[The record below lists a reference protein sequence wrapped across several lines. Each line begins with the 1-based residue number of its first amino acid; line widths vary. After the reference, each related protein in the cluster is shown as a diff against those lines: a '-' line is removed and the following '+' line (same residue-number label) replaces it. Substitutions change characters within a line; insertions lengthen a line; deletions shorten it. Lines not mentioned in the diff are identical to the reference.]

1 MFGSSLDSDVI
12 LARIITLIVAVTVH
26 EFAHAWSAYQLGD
39 PTAARLG
46 RITLNP
52 AAHFDPLGFLGMM
65 MIAIGWPAF
74 GWGKPVPVN
83 PNLVRG
89 HKSGM
94 AITAAAGPI
103 SNVIMATLVVIPVRF
118 GGIEPTGYGAVL
130 VEQFIFVN
138 LLLAAF
144 NMIPLPPLDGSKILA
159 GFLPNFWYPYFARM
173 EQYAFAA
180 LLVLILFNRQ
190 FERGG
195 RDIIGTMYF
204 PVFDFLRSTIV
215 GSTFF

>member
-1 MFGSSLDSDVI
+1 MFGSSLESDVI

-52 AAHFDPLGFLGMM
+52 VAHFDPIGFIGMM

-94 AITAAAGPI
+94 AITAAAGPL
-103 SNVIMATLVVIPVRF
+103 SNVIMATLMVIPLRF
-118 GGIEPTGYGAVL
+118 GNIEPTGFGLIL
-130 VEQFIFVN
+130 VEQFIIIN
-138 LLLAAF
+138 ILLAAF
-144 NMIPLPPLDGSKILA
+144 NMIPIPPLDGSKILA

-180 LLVLILFNRQ
+180 LLVLIIVNRQ
-190 FERGG
+190 FSSGG

-215 GSTFF
+215 GSSLL

>member
-1 MFGSSLDSDVI
+1 VI
-12 LARIITLIVAVTVH
+12 LARMITLIVAITIH

-52 AAHFDPLGFLGMM
+52 AAHFDPIGFMGMM

-83 PNLVRG
+83 PNIVRG
-89 HKSGM
+89 HKAGM
-94 AITAAAGPI
+94 AITAAAGPL

-118 GGIEPTGYGAVL
+118 GNIEPTGFGAIL
-130 VEQFIFVN
+130 VEQFIVIN

-159 GFLPNFWYPYFARM
+159 GFLPNFWYPYFARL
-173 EQYAFAA
+173 EQYAFAG
-180 LLVLILFNRQ
+180 LLVLIIVNRQ
-190 FERGG
+190 FARGG
-195 RDIIGTMYF
+195 RDIIGPMYF
-204 PVFDFLRSTIV
+204 PVYDFLVSTIV
-215 GSTFF
+215 GTSLF

>member
-1 MFGSSLDSDVI
+1 MIGSSLDSDVI

-52 AAHFDPLGFLGMM
+52 VAHFDPIGFLGMM

-103 SNVIMATLVVIPVRF
+103 SNVIMATLVVIPIRF

-144 NMIPLPPLDGSKILA
+144 NMIPIPPLDGSKILA
-159 GFLPNFWYPYFARM
+159 GFLPNFWYPYIARM
-173 EQYAFAA
+173 EQYAFAG
-180 LLVLILFNRQ
+180 LLVLILVNRQ
-190 FERGG
+190 FAGSG

-215 GSTFF
+215 GTTLF

>member
-1 MFGSSLDSDVI
+1 MYGSSLDSDVI
-12 LARIITLIVAVTVH
+12 LARMITLIIAVTVH
-26 EFAHAWSAYQLGD
+26 EFSHAWSAYQLGD
-39 PTAARLG
+39 STAARLG

-52 AAHFDPLGFLGMM
+52 AAHFDPVGFIGMM

-83 PNLVRG
+83 PNIVRG
-89 HKSGM
+89 HKAGM
-94 AITAAAGPI
+94 AITAAAGPL

-118 GGIEPTGYGAVL
+118 GGIEPTGFAAVL
-130 VEQFIFVN
+130 TEQFIFVN

-159 GFLPNFWYPYFARM
+159 GFLPNFWYPYFARL

-180 LLVLILFNRQ
+180 LLLLIIFNRQ
-190 FERGG
+190 FASGG
-195 RDIIGTMYF
+195 RDIIGTMYY
-204 PVFDFLRSTIV
+204 PVYDFLVSTIV
-215 GSTFF
+215 GSSLF

>member
-39 PTAARLG
+39 PTAARMG

-52 AAHFDPLGFLGMM
+52 VAHFDPLGFMGMM

-94 AITAAAGPI
+94 AITAAAGPL
-103 SNVIMATLVVIPVRF
+103 SNVIMATLMVFPLRF
-118 GGIEPTGYGAVL
+118 GEIEPTGFAGVL
-130 VEQFIFVN
+130 ATQFIFVN

-180 LLVLILFNRQ
+180 LLVLIIFNRQ
-190 FERGG
+190 FTRGG
-195 RDIIGTMYF
+195 RDIIGTMYA

-215 GSTFF
+215 GSTIL

>member
-1 MFGSSLDSDVI
+1 MFGSSLESDVI

-39 PTAARLG
+39 PTAARMG

-52 AAHFDPLGFLGMM
+52 AAHFDPIGFLGMM

-74 GWGKPVPVN
+74 GWGKPVPIN

-94 AITAAAGPI
+94 AITAAAGPL
-103 SNVIMATLVVIPVRF
+103 SNVIMATLVVVPIRF

-130 VEQFIFVN
+130 AEQFIFVN

-180 LLVLILFNRQ
+180 LLVLIIFNRQ
-190 FERGG
+190 FARGG

-215 GSTFF
+215 GSTLF

>member
-1 MFGSSLDSDVI
+1 MFGSSLESDVI

-39 PTAARLG
+39 PTAARMG

-52 AAHFDPLGFLGMM
+52 AAHFDPIGFLGMM

-74 GWGKPVPVN
+74 GWGKPVPIN

-94 AITAAAGPI
+94 AITAAAGPL
-103 SNVIMATLVVIPVRF
+103 SNVIMATLVVIPIRF

-130 VEQFIFVN
+130 AEQFIFVN

-180 LLVLILFNRQ
+180 LLVLIIFNRQ
-190 FERGG
+190 FARGG

-215 GSTFF
+215 GSTLF